1 MQHHHQV
8 GGVQL
13 EEQVRIRLLILVQ
26 VAVVLEEQEQMVSIR
41 LILDQVVLVSNSQQ
55 HLEILPL
62 V

>member
-1 MQHHHQV
+1 MMV
-8 GGVQL
+8 
-13 EEQVRIRLLILVQ
+13 EQARIRLLILVQ
-26 VAVVLEEQEQMVSIR
+26 VAVVLEVQEQMVSIR